1 MGYEQKQKDLVPQG
15 LLIEIEG
22 SDTVWVINR
31 N

>member
-1 MGYEQKQKDLVPQG
+1 MSYEQKQKDLVPKG